1 MNDKIRQLP
10 LRKLLAL
17 WAMVLLTIIV
27 LFCVFS
33 GSELPI
39 AVKDLLTYTLSITI
53 GAYFASSSYEAVRKE
68 KAECRKEPGQ
78 NVGEN

>member
-17 WAMVLLTIIV
+17 WAMALLTIIV

-33 GSELPI
+33 SSELPI

-53 GAYFASSSYEAVRKE
+53 GAYFASSSYEAVK
-68 KAECRKEPGQ
+68 KKIAECRKEPGQ

>member
-1 MNDKIRQLP
+1 MNNKIRQLP

-17 WAMVLLTIIV
+17 WAMVLLNIVV

-33 GSELPI
+33 NSELPVAI
-39 AVKDLLTYTLSITI
+39 KDLLTYTLSITI

-68 KAECRKEPGQ
+68 KSDYRKESD
-78 NVGEN
+78 

>member
-1 MNDKIRQLP
+1 MNNKIRQLP

-17 WAMVLLTIIV
+17 WAMILLTIVV

-68 KAECRKEPGQ
+68 KAEYRKESD
-78 NVGEN
+78 

>member
-1 MNDKIRQLP
+1 MNNKIRQLP

-17 WAMVLLTIIV
+17 WAMLLLTIVV

-33 GSELPI
+33 SSELSTP
-39 AVKDLLTYTLSITI
+39 VKDLLTYTLSITI
-53 GAYFASSSYEAVRKE
+53 GAYFASSSYEAVRK
-68 KAECRKEPGQ
+68 KRPECPKEADG

>member
-1 MNDKIRQLP
+1 MSDKIRQLP

-33 GSELPI
+33 GSELPV

-68 KAECRKEPGQ
+68 KEYRKE
-78 NVGEN
+78 